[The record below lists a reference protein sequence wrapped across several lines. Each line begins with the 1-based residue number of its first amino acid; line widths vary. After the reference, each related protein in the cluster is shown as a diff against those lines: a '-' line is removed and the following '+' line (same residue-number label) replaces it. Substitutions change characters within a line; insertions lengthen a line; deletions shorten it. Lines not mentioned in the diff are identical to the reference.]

1 MDSLQINTSQ
11 SSWDTGTNEGAHAE
25 LWRSVV
31 RLAGSEQE
39 RIVLIDAFVYGLTP
53 DAILARHPRLFAD
66 IRAVYATKRDL
77 LVRFQHDYAAQELLQ
92 V

>member
-1 MDSLQINTSQ
+1 MDALQINTSQ
-11 SSWDTGTNEGAHAE
+11 SSWDTGTKEGAHAE

-66 IRAVYATKRDL
+66 IRAVCAAKHDL
-77 LVRFQHDYAAQELLQ
+77 LVRFQHDYAAQELLL